1 MDPADA
7 KAAAARLPHPA
18 RARQAGPR
26 PPTLVLVDNALG
38 EFLRAR
44 RRLLDPTGLPDHRTR
59 RAPGLRR
66 EELALLAGVSAH
78 YYARLE
84 QGRDRHPSPQVL
96 DALAGALELD
106 VDAAG
111 HLRRLAAPQP
121 PRRRRAP
128 RSEQVR
134 PELAALV
141 DRWTTEAAVVV
152 GRYRDVLA
160 SNAVAPLVNPGF
172 AVGRN
177 LVRHTFLDPSSRAVY
192 VHWRN
197 VAEGAVAGLRAS
209 TGADPDD
216 PRLTSLVGELSV
228 KSEEFRQMW
237 ARHDVRD
244 KTSGTKTFRSPLV
257 GELALRF
264 EAFTVVGGQGQTM
277 YVFHPE
283 PGTRAAESMALL
295 AGLAAPTHER
305 VPAPGP
311 SA

>member
-1 MDPADA
+1 M
-7 KAAAARLPHPA
+7 
-18 RARQAGPR
+18 
-26 PPTLVLVDNALG
+26 DNALG

-44 RRLLDPTGLPDHRTR
+44 RRLVDPAGLPDHRGR

-66 EELALLAGVSAH
+66 EELALLAGMSTH

-96 DALAGALELD
+96 DALARALELD
-106 VDAAG
+106 ADAAG
-111 HLRRLAAPQP
+111 HLRRLAAQQP

-128 RSEQVR
+128 RPEQVR
-134 PELAALV
+134 PELAALIG
-141 DRWTTEAAVVV
+141 RWTSEAAIVV

-160 SNAVAPLVNPGF
+160 ANAIAPLVNPGF
-172 AVGRN
+172 AVGGN
-177 LVRHTFLDPSSRAVY
+177 LVRHTFLDASSREVY
-192 VHWRN
+192 VHWQDI
-197 VAEGAVAGLRAS
+197 AEGTVSGLRAS
-209 TGADPDD
+209 AGADPDD
-216 PRLTSLVGELSV
+216 PRLAALVGELSV

-244 KTSGTKTFRSPLV
+244 KTAGTKTFRSPLV
-257 GELALRF
+257 GELALRY
-264 EAFTVVGGQGQTM
+264 EAFAVVGAPGQKM

-295 AGLAAPTHER
+295 AGLAAPACDR
-305 VPAPGP
+305 SPVRPAP

>member
-1 MDPADA
+1 M
-7 KAAAARLPHPA
+7 
-18 RARQAGPR
+18 
-26 PPTLVLVDNALG
+26 DNALG

-44 RRLLDPTGLPDHRTR
+44 RRLVDPAGLPDHRTR

-66 EELALLAGVSAH
+66 EELALLAGVSTH

-96 DALAGALELD
+96 DALARALELD
-106 VDAAG
+106 ADAAG
-111 HLRRLAAPQP
+111 HLRRLATSQP

-128 RSEQVR
+128 RPEQVR
-134 PELAALV
+134 PELAALL
-141 DRWTTEAAVVV
+141 DRWTTEAAVVI

-177 LVRHTFLDPSSRAVY
+177 LVRDAFLDPSSREVY
-192 VHWRN
+192 VHWRE
-197 VAEGAVAGLRAS
+197 VAEGSVSGLRAS
-209 TGADPDD
+209 AGADPDD
-216 PRLTSLVGELSV
+216 PRLSALVGELSV
-228 KSEEFRQMW
+228 KSEEFRRMW

-244 KTSGTKTFRSPLV
+244 KTGGTKTFRSPLV

-264 EAFTVVGGQGQTM
+264 EAFTVVGPERQTM

-295 AGLAAPTHER
+295 AGLAAPAHDR
-305 VPAPGP
+305 APVAPRPG
-311 SA
+311 A